1 MLWGLFFNISKGTDC
16 SVILNK
22 VPFRFYRQEVLF
34 LQPKKDSM
42 YLLFCFRSFT
52 FMHMAFS
59 NPIWIHW
66 DHKEIPAQQRTV
78 RLSLALTKE
87 TVKQMQQQNIFT
99 EKFFLVQLEW
109 LNGRERTWT
118 ESENMNSDN
127 ISLTTL
133 QIRSLSISF
142 QSHLPLETF
151 FLKMLQLRH
160 AAALMDPGNNTW
172 NRINPSCPSFH
183 LQKELHFPISLIAK
197 KK

>member
-52 FMHMAFS
+52 FMHMGIS

-99 EKFFLVQLEW
+99 ERFFLVQLEW

-142 QSHLPLETF
+142 QSQVERPFSSKCYNYDTQRLSWTQEMTHEIESTQAAHLSICRRNYTS
-151 FLKMLQLRH
+151 K
-160 AAALMDPGNNTW
+160 
-172 NRINPSCPSFH
+172 
-183 LQKELHFPISLIAK
+183 
-197 KK
+197 